1 MFSYDSLLHRRRL
14 EDFLN
19 SETKIANPPAEEE
32 KLTKNNFMIQIVN
45 YFTKNSHIAY
55 TYHFNKSTDDV
66 EYNIPRSF
74 SGDIRN
80 IKNYLTNLFVKS
92 K

>member
-19 SETKIANPPAEEE
+19 SETKIANSPAEEE
-32 KLTKNNFMIQIVN
+32 KSTKNNFITQAVN

-55 TYHFNKSTDDV
+55 TYHFNESTDDV

-80 IKNYLTNLFVKS
+80 IKNYLTNLFS
-92 K
+92 KG